1 MIGVQ
6 KSKKISEKYNLKTQ
20 VLNRSQKILD
30 DKEIVIVNSY
40 GETSNFLKYSKSV
53 FIGKSMIKRLQH
65 VGGQNPLI
73 AAKLGCKIYHGPF
86 VYNFK
91 EVYDFLNENGLS
103 IQLNNIDHLS
113 NYLLKDFKNE
123 KKEIL
128 ASNQIIENFG
138 QKILN
143 DTISKINKFIN
154 ET

>member
-1 MIGVQ
+1 
-6 KSKKISEKYNLKTQ
+6 
-20 VLNRSQKILD
+20 
-30 DKEIVIVNSY
+30 
-40 GETSNFLKYSKSV
+40 
-53 FIGKSMIKRLQH
+53 MIKRLQH